1 MDHVYSIDI
10 PINNR
15 PTLNQ
20 HLINISIDTL
30 LTIDQQSVDS
40 RLSVNQ
46 LIYINQKLVDSW
58 PTVDRDVECWSMVDQ
73 VPIKGIDQH
82 STMGAFSTHVW
93 SQKIMNTNLYFYH
106 IHVCNQVYM

>member
-46 LIYINQKLVDSW
+46 LIYINQKLVDS
-58 PTVDRDVECWSMVDQ
+58 
-73 VPIKGIDQH
+73 
-82 STMGAFSTHVW
+82 
-93 SQKIMNTNLYFYH
+93 
-106 IHVCNQVYM
+106 